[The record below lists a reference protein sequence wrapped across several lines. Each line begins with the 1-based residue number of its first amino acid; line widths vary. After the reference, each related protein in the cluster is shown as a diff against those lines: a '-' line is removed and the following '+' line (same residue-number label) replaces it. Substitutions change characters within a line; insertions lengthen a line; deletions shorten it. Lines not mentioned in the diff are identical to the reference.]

1 MTLQQRIR
9 DAGQELEPGWD
20 DRDIERV
27 WQGLKRK
34 RRRRAVATG
43 VGVASLAAIAVWAL
57 LVAPGRDAVV
67 APAGPSPS
75 LSPSPSPSHR
85 DEPVRLADGSTAV
98 PFGGHEGSLAV
109 VEDTPQRIV
118 VALAKGGA
126 RFDVIPRPERVFL
139 VRAGEV
145 TVSVL
150 GTAFSVERVAD
161 RVGVTVT
168 RGTVQVDWGA
178 GARRLA
184 TGQRR
189 LVAGEDGWFPPLV
202 VSPAA
207 AEEPAV
213 VPAKEADPVRH
224 KRKLAKDDAAAPAP
238 APAVSTPAAETTDE
252 ATAPAAP
259 DAAKLLAD
267 ADRARL
273 AGRYEEGVASLRRL
287 VREYPGDQRAPL
299 AAFSLGRI
307 LLGELHRPAQAAMAF
322 ARARALAPDGPLA
335 EDALAREVEAWARA
349 GDLDRARARGAEY
362 LRLYPNGTRAADV
375 TEAVRSNR

>member
-1 MTLQQRIR
+1 MTLLQRIR

-20 DRDIERV
+20 ERDVERV

-34 RRRRAVATG
+34 RRRRAVAAG
-43 VGVASLAAIAVWAL
+43 VGVAAVATAAAAVWAL
-57 LVAPGRDAVV
+57 LVVPGRDAIVQPARPP
-67 APAGPSPS
+67 APPSPS
-75 LSPSPSPSHR
+75 QPSHR
-85 DEPVRLADGSTAV
+85 DEAVRFADGSTAV
-98 PFGGHEGSLAV
+98 PFGGYEGSLAV
-109 VEDTPQRIV
+109 IEDTPQRIM
-118 VALAKGGA
+118 VALAKGGG
-126 RFDVIPRPERVFL
+126 RFDVVPRPERVFS

-184 TGQRR
+184 
-189 LVAGEDGWFPPLV
+189 AGEDGWFPPLV

-207 AEEPAV
+207 AEEPAEG
-213 VPAKEADPVRH
+213 PAKEAGPVRH
-224 KRKLAKDDAAAPAP
+224 KRKRVDDGAATPSPSPTVEPAE
-238 APAVSTPAAETTDE
+238 PAVP
-252 ATAPAAP
+252 PVP

-273 AGRYEEGVASLRRL
+273 AGRFEDGASLLSRL
-287 VREYPGDQRAPL
+287 IREHPGDPRAPL

-307 LLGELHRPAQAAMAF
+307 LLGELHRPAEAAQAF
-322 ARARALAPDGPLA
+322 ARVRALAPDGPLA

-349 GDLDRARARGAEY
+349 GNLERARARGAEY

-375 TEAVRSNR
+375 TEAVRPNR

>member
-75 LSPSPSPSHR
+75 LSPSPSQPSHR

-189 LVAGEDGWFPPLV
+189 LAAGEDGLFPPLV

-207 AEEPAV
+207 AEETAV
-213 VPAKEADPVRH
+213 VPAKEAGPVRH
-224 KRKLAKDDAAAPAP
+224 RRTLAKDDTAAPAP

-259 DAAKLLAD
+259 DAAKLLASHRSG
-267 ADRARL
+267 AWSASVPATSARRWRRSRSGGSCSASCTVRHRPPWRSRAPVPWRLTARWRRMPSRARW
-273 AGRYEEGVASLRRL
+273 RR
-287 VREYPGDQRAPL
+287 GRAPEI
-299 AAFSLGRI
+299 SIG
-307 LLGELHRPAQAAMAF
+307 
-322 ARARALAPDGPLA
+322 
-335 EDALAREVEAWARA
+335 LARGEPSICASTRTE
-349 GDLDRARARGAEY
+349 RGQ
-362 LRLYPNGTRAADV
+362 RTSPKP
-375 TEAVRSNR
+375 